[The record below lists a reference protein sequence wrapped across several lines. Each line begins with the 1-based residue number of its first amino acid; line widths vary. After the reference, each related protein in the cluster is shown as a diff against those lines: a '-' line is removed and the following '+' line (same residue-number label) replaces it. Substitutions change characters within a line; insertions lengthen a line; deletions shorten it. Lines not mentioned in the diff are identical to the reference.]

1 MTEASIS
8 ARNWPQQCPLAVS
21 INVMLES
28 WADDDAPGIGPMGN
42 PLPGRTADWQ
52 ARSWAAYGPRTGAWR
67 LLDILAARQVK
78 AVFYVSGLLAE
89 RHPQLLAA
97 IHAAGHPIAAHGWVQ
112 GTLPATQT
120 PEQEAADIDRC
131 IAALSESSG
140 QRPSGWISPRCTP
153 SAITTQLL
161 AARQMRWHGDFFDA
175 DMPRLEH
182 TAAGPI
188 VALPFSME
196 INDLPLTI
204 RYGNAAEV
212 FTQSL
217 QRILENSHRVVHKA
231 CLDVTVHAHVFG
243 RPAGAIEFDL
253 SLALLQSRQDLAFL
267 THHAELAE
275 LTFA

>member
-1 MTEASIS
+1 MTEPRVT
-8 ARNWPQQCPLAVS
+8 ARTWPEHCPLAVS

-67 LLDILAARQVK
+67 LLDILAARRVK

-89 RHPQLLAA
+89 RNPQLLAA

-120 PEQEAADIDRC
+120 PEQEATDIDRC
-131 IAALSESSG
+131 IAALTVSSG
-140 QRPSGWISPRCTP
+140 QRPAGWISPRCTP
-153 SAITTQLL
+153 SAVTTQLL

-175 DMPRLEH
+175 DMPRIEQ
-182 TAAGPI
+182 TVAGPI

-204 RYGNAAEV
+204 RYGNAAEL

-217 QRILENSHRVVHKA
+217 QRIIENSTRVVRKA

-253 SLALLQSRQDLAFL
+253 SLQLLQSRQDIAFL
-267 THHAELAE
+267 THHAELAD
-275 LTFA
+275 LTLA

>member
-67 LLDILAARQVK
+67 LLDILAERQVK

-217 QRILENSHRVVHKA
+217 RRILEHSHRVVHKA

-267 THHAELAE
+267 THHAELAD